1 MSSDESITDAEMM
14 RKQLEA
20 LSASVDRG
28 FTRLEASFDR
38 IEALLIR
45 IDSRLE
51 GVENLTVMLQA
62 DFESVLRKLKEYF
75 PEIDNNGFP
84 F

>member
-1 MSSDESITDAEMM
+1 MSSDHSTPDAEIVQ
-14 RKQLEA
+14 RLEA
-20 LSASVDRG
+20 LTEMVDRG

-38 IEALLIR
+38 IEALMVR

-51 GVENLTVMLQA
+51 GVENMTVMLQA
-62 DFESVLRKLKEYF
+62 DFESTLRKLKEYF
-75 PEIDNNGFP
+75 PEIDSNGYP

>member
-1 MSSDESITDAEMM
+1 MGSDESTPNPEIM
-14 RKQLEA
+14 RQIED
-20 LSASVDRG
+20 LSALVDRG

-38 IEALLIR
+38 IEALMVR
-45 IDSRLE
+45 IDSRIE

-62 DFESVLRKLKEYF
+62 DFESILRKLREYF
-75 PEIDNNGFP
+75 PEIDSNGYP